1 MEALYSMIVIVSPL
15 FIKLCRI
22 YLLLQTMSS
31 PEESDICYVSE
42 AVWHLLGL
50 TLLFSVPFLSCL
62 FFVLV
67 IRNHRSVTIKYHL
80 QKPNQALFWKSLN
93 CVSRLPIICFCSAR
107 LCFFLLLLL
116 SFGWRQ
122 QNRSLQNFTL
132 GLISDFKLLKISN
145 FKVTVSEA
153 VCGWHLSQI
162 LQTWFALCFAKL
174 CIDTGII
181 IYFYQVRS
189 KPTSVSLQQP
199 TH

>member
-1 MEALYSMIVIVSPL
+1 
-15 FIKLCRI
+15 
-22 YLLLQTMSS
+22 MSVVCQS
-31 PEESDICYVSE
+31 SAS
-42 AVWHLLGL
+42 AVRGR
-50 TLLFSVPFLSCL
+50 V
-62 FFVLV
+62 
-67 IRNHRSVTIKYHL
+67 
-80 QKPNQALFWKSLN
+80 
-93 CVSRLPIICFCSAR
+93 
-107 LCFFLLLLL
+107 FLLLLL

-181 IYFYQVRS
+181 YLFLPSQIQTYLSLITTTHTLTVKCCFNPCLHVRGYFVAQSFFYVFWPSTHKGHLSSLKMVFVLRVPLS
-189 KPTSVSLQQP
+189 PFLTSDCARWYSLYASD
-199 TH
+199 